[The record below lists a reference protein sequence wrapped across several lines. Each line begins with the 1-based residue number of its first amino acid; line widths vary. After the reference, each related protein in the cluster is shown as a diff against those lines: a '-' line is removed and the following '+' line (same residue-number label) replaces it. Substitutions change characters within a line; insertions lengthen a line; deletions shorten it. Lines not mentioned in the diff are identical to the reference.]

1 MSALLPNLMH
11 FGAVLRA
18 VGLDVPAAA
27 MLDAASAMRFVEIGR
42 RADFFFTLRS
52 LLVHR
57 QQDLATF
64 DEAFRLFWRRPANAW
79 SPGDLRAMGQQRRV
93 GPPGREGPPLAGG
106 PSGSAGVRVETAR
119 RGVPLSYGDRETL
132 RTKDFARFT
141 DDELQRARA
150 MLSSLQ
156 WNPDPRRTRR
166 WQADAGSV
174 PDLRRVVGASARYGG
189 EPIVLPT
196 RRRRS
201 RTRPLVLICD
211 VSGSMERYARMLL
224 QFTHALA
231 GRLGRVEAFVFAT
244 RLTRI
249 TRVMARR
256 GADEAVSR
264 VLRGITD
271 WGGGTRIGEALRTYN
286 VQWARRVGGHGP
298 VVLLISDGWDRGEPS
313 QLAREIGRLAR
324 SAYRLV
330 WLNPLLGSPD
340 YRPITRGM
348 QAALPFVD
356 DFLPVHNLVSLEM
369 LAAHLNALPPSH
381 GGRRRSGPSSA
392 APPTPAGAGR
402 RAPSVRRRAPRR

>member
-1 MSALLPNLMH
+1 VSALLANLMH

-18 VGLDVPAAA
+18 TGLDVPAAA
-27 MLDAASAMRFVEIGR
+27 MLEAASAMRFVEIGR

-64 DEAFRLFWRRPANAW
+64 DEAFRLFWRRPPSEW
-79 SPGDLRAMGQQRRV
+79 SPNDLRAMGEQRRI
-93 GPPGREGPPLAGG
+93 GPPEREVTLPAGA
-106 PSGSAGVRVETAR
+106 PSGGVGARVETAP
-119 RGVPLSYGDRETL
+119 RGVPLSYGNQETL
-132 RTKDFARFT
+132 RTKDFAHFT
-141 DDELQRARA
+141 DEELQRARV

-174 PDLRRVVGASARYGG
+174 PDLRRLVGTSARYGG

-196 RRRRS
+196 RRRRFRS
-201 RTRPLVLICD
+201 RPLVLICD

-224 QFTHALA
+224 HFTHALA
-231 GRLGRVEAFVFAT
+231 GHLGRVDAFVFAT

-249 TRVMARR
+249 TRVLARR

-264 VLRGITD
+264 VLREVTD

-286 VQWARRVGGHGP
+286 VEWARRVGGHGP
-298 VVLLISDGWDRGEPS
+298 VVLLISDGWDRGEPT
-313 QLAREIGRLAR
+313 QLAGEIARLAR
-324 SAYRLV
+324 SAFRLV

-369 LAAHLNALPPSH
+369 LAAHLNALPPSR
-381 GGRRRSGPSSA
+381 GGRRRSDPSSSVRRNPA
-392 APPTPAGAGR
+392 AVVPR
-402 RAPSVRRRAPRR
+402 EPSVRRPVPRR